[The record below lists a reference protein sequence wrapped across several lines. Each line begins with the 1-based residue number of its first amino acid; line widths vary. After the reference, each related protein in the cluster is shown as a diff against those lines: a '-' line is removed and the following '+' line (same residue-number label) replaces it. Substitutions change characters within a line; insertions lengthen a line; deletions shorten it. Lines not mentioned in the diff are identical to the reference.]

1 MATRRTAAGGQ
12 NRLSDP
18 ADGAGQPDFPTAARL
33 AGRRLGPCDA
43 VGARLAEDRH
53 MASPRLIPVAL
64 RAAPVVTLTVLLGWA
79 IWDVSA
85 IGDGRWIAALF
96 AILGIGT
103 AALVVSFVFHW
114 RGIRAIGLIAIGA
127 GYVGAHAL
135 VLGVQLVPALVFLSV
150 LISQVELR
158 ILAERFAPLYE
169 AGLRPDER
177 TRIHSALGRAIL
189 RLVIAGVLSV
199 VVPIIAAD
207 LAVAGVVPA
216 TTIPTAIA
224 LAGAL
229 VAVVALLALVP
240 SLSLRAS

>member
-12 NRLSDP
+12 DRLSDP

-103 AALVVSFVFHW
+103 AALAAAFVFPW
-114 RGIRAIGLIAIGA
+114 RGVPALGRLAIGA
-127 GYVGAHAL
+127 GCG
-135 VLGVQLVPALVFLSV
+135 GG
-150 LISQVELR
+150 
-158 ILAERFAPLYE
+158 APL
-169 AGLRPDER
+169 
-177 TRIHSALGRAIL
+177 ALG
-189 RLVIAGVLSV
+189 G
-199 VVPIIAAD
+199 
-207 LAVAGVVPA
+207 
-216 TTIPTAIA
+216 
-224 LAGAL
+224 
-229 VAVVALLALVP
+229 
-240 SLSLRAS
+240 